1 LGVICEELKQGGI
14 RYLSETTPELRE
26 ALNNEDVLHL
36 SEQPTHAHLQIILM
50 VVASVLRLPRELET
64 VAATVTAILLKRG
77 IRNFCRE
84 TEKRA

>member
-1 LGVICEELKQGGI
+1 
-14 RYLSETTPELRE
+14 
-26 ALNNEDVLHL
+26 
-36 SEQPTHAHLQIILM
+36 LM

-84 TEKRA
+84 TEKLA